1 MFNCSFLR
9 HRLALTSNAFA
20 SVAKEASKAA
30 PNIPNITRTIFKELT
45 GLAARV
51 KRFEDTIEAN
61 RAFQD
66 QKDLAQDEQLQMDM
80 DKLEAEIKER
90 VGREDLEKLERKM
103 RAEME
108 NLKAALMEKQERE
121 ALKISNDLGAGVR
134 ILRDQVKTVN
144 EANRGIT
151 NNLDSR
157 LKKMEKDTMSDLEA
171 LEEKLSELIDAECSH
186 RLGELKAQIEQQLS
200 DTEAALAALK
210 SELQSV
216 EEQQE
221 ALAEET
227 HKEEGKMEGEL
238 ANIGD
243 KITALLDNG
252 GLLEAIK
259 EGAGPAIT
267 AVGERLDAE
276 IRNVGSLLSEAAA
289 AQAAEQRGLDERLTA
304 EAKALRGMLEKGVA
318 SDLAKLDS
326 SLAGLASQQEARMGT
341 LSDDLARQAS
351 GLEHTEAALRESLS
365 RSNKDIED
373 LQGRSQAFDD
383 QVSSGWTFQPAL

>member
-1 MFNCSFLR
+1 
-9 HRLALTSNAFA
+9 
-20 SVAKEASKAA
+20 
-30 PNIPNITRTIFKELT
+30 
-45 GLAARV
+45 
-51 KRFEDTIEAN
+51 
-61 RAFQD
+61 
-66 QKDLAQDEQLQMDM
+66 
-80 DKLEAEIKER
+80 
-90 VGREDLEKLERKM
+90 M
-103 RAEME
+103 RAP
-108 NLKAALMEKQERE
+108 LPSSSA
-121 ALKISNDLGAGVR
+121 
-134 ILRDQVKTVN
+134 
-144 EANRGIT
+144 
-151 NNLDSR
+151 
-157 LKKMEKDTMSDLEA
+157 
-171 LEEKLSELIDAECSH
+171 
-186 RLGELKAQIEQQLS
+186 
-200 DTEAALAALK
+200 
-210 SELQSV
+210 
-216 EEQQE
+216 
-221 ALAEET
+221 
-227 HKEEGKMEGEL
+227 
-238 ANIGD
+238 
-243 KITALLDNG
+243 ALLDNG

-383 QVSSGWTFQPAL
+383 QVSSGWTFQPALESYFVRLF